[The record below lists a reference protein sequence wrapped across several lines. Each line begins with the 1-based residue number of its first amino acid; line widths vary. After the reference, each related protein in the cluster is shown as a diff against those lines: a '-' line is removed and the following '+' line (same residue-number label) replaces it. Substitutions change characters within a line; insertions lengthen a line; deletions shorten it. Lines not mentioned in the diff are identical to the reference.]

1 MENNVQIG
9 SDFTI
14 GPSVLT
20 RGYSGST
27 FSVSGTDFFTSP
39 VAVGSLFYMTTVDD
53 GDKDSSYSKVYYLYV
68 GRTGR

>member
-1 MENNVQIG
+1 MENNVAVG
-9 SDFTI
+9 SAFSV

-27 FSVSGTDFFTSP
+27 FSVAGTDFFASS
-39 VAVGSLFYMTTVDD
+39 VSVGSLFYMTTVDD
-53 GDKDSSYSKVYYLYV
+53 GDPSSSYSKVYYLYV

>member
-1 MENNVQIG
+1 MENNIAIG
-9 SDFTI
+9 SAFSI
-14 GPSVLT
+14 GPSILT

-27 FSVSGTDFFTSP
+27 FSVNGTDFFTST

-53 GDKDSSYSKVYYLYV
+53 GDINSSYSKVYYLYV